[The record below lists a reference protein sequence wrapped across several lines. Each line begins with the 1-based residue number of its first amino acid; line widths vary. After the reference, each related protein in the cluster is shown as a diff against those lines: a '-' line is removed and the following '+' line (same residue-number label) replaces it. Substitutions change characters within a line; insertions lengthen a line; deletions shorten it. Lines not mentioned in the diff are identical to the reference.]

1 MKKLAL
7 VLGGGAAKGYAHI
20 GVLKELEKH
29 GIVPD
34 LVVGT
39 SMGALVGGLYAAG
52 KTISKL
58 EELASNFNSL
68 GGFDLIST
76 LFKDNLLN
84 VNKVKKILNKELG
97 EKTFEDCK
105 IKFVA
110 IATDVQ
116 IGNEVQFKSG
126 LLKDGV
132 LASISIP
139 GVFPRCKI
147 NGKMYADGGIVNNLA
162 EDVAREIMPD
172 AVVVSVDVVGEYAKQ
187 VETCKLKT
195 LESVLNAMTI
205 FITNN
210 VKNKPQY
217 ADLRLTM
224 SLPSVSQL
232 DFRATTSEKTIKKG
246 QMFTKKHIAKI
257 EELLKGK

>member
-34 LVVGT
+34 LIVGT
-39 SMGALVGGLYAAG
+39 SMGALVGGMYAAG
-52 KTISKL
+52 KSVAQL
-58 EELASNFNSL
+58 EKLASNFNSL
-68 GGFDLIST
+68 GSFDLIST
-76 LFKDNLLN
+76 LFKDNMLN
-84 VNKVKKILNKELG
+84 INKVKKILDKEL
-97 EKTFEDCK
+97 ENKTYKDCK
-105 IKFVA
+105 IKFVS
-110 IATDVQ
+110 IATNIETGEETRFD
-116 IGNEVQFKSG
+116 SG
-126 LLKDGV
+126 LIKEGV

-139 GVFPRCKI
+139 GVFPRCKL
-147 NGKMYADGGIVNNLA
+147 NGKLYADGGIVNNLP
-162 EDVAREIMPD
+162 EDIAREIMPD
-172 AVVVSVDVVGEYAKQ
+172 AVIVSVDVIGDYAKQ

-205 FITNN
+205 FITNTI
-210 VKNKPQY
+210 KQKPQY

-224 SLPSVSQL
+224 SMPSVSQL
-232 DFRATTSEKTIKKG
+232 DFRSTTSEKTIRKG
-246 QMFTKKHIAKI
+246 QLFTKKHIAKI

>member
-34 LVVGT
+34 LIVGT
-39 SMGALVGGLYAAG
+39 SMGALVGGMYAAG
-52 KTISKL
+52 KSVAQL
-58 EELASNFNSL
+58 ENLASNFNSL

-76 LFKDNLLN
+76 LFKDNVLN
-84 VNKVKKILNKELG
+84 VNKVKKILDRELG
-97 EKTFEDCK
+97 NKTFEECK

-110 IATDVQ
+110 VATDIQ
-116 IGNEVQFKSG
+116 QGEEERFSSG
-126 LLKDGV
+126 LIKDAV

-139 GVFPRCKI
+139 GVFPRCKL
-147 NGKMYADGGIVNNLA
+147 NGKLYADGGIVNNLA
-162 EDVAREIMPD
+162 EDVAKELMPD
-172 AVVVSVDVVGEYAKQ
+172 AVILSVDVIGEYSKQ
-187 VETCKLKT
+187 VENCKLKA

-205 FITNN
+205 FITNTI
-210 VKNKPQY
+210 KNKPQY
-217 ADLRLTM
+217 ADLRIVM
-224 SLPSVSQL
+224 SLPTVSQL
-232 DFRATTSEKTIKKG
+232 DFRSSTSEKTIRKG
-246 QMFTKKHIAKI
+246 QLFTRKYIAKI

>member
-20 GVLKELEKH
+20 GVIKELEKH
-29 GIVPD
+29 GIIPD
-34 LVVGT
+34 LIVGT
-39 SMGALVGGLYAAG
+39 SMGALVGGMYASG
-52 KTISKL
+52 KTIAKL

-76 LFKDNLLN
+76 LFKDNILN
-84 VNKVKKILNKELG
+84 INKVKRILDKELG
-97 EKTFEDCK
+97 DTKYEDCK
-105 IKFVA
+105 IKFISV
-110 IATDVQ
+110 ATDIQKGV
-116 IGNEVQFKSG
+116 ETRFDTG
-126 LLKDGV
+126 LLKEGV

-147 NGKMYADGGIVNNLA
+147 NGKMYADGGIVNNLP
-162 EDVAREIMPD
+162 EDVAKQVMPD
-172 AVVVSVDVVGEYAKQ
+172 AVIVSVDVLGEYSKQ
-187 VETCKLKT
+187 VETCKMKT

-205 FITNN
+205 FITNSI
-210 VKNKPQY
+210 KSKPQY

-232 DFRATTSEKTIKKG
+232 DFKSETSAKTIRKG
-246 QMFTKKHIAKI
+246 ELFTKKHIAKI
-257 EELLKGK
+257 KELLKGE

>member
-7 VLGGGAAKGYAHI
+7 VLGGGAAKGYAHV

-34 LVVGT
+34 LIVGT
-39 SMGALVGGLYAAG
+39 SMGALVGGMYAAG
-52 KTISKL
+52 KSVAKL
-58 EELASNFNSL
+58 EELAANFNSL

-84 VNKVKKILNKELG
+84 INKVKKILDKEFA
-97 EKTFEDCK
+97 ETTFEDCK
-105 IKFVA
+105 IKFVS
-110 IATDVQ
+110 IATDV
-116 IGNEVQFKSG
+116 GNGKEVQFKSG
-126 LLKDGV
+126 LLKEGV
-132 LASISIP
+132 MASISIP

-147 NGKMYADGGIVNNLA
+147 NGRMYVDGGIVNNLA
-162 EDVAREIMPD
+162 EDVARKLMPD
-172 AVVVSVDVVGEYAKQ
+172 AIVVSVDVIGEYAKQ

-210 VKNKPQY
+210 IKNKPQY

-232 DFRATTSEKTIKKG
+232 DFTSKTSEKTIRKG
-246 QMFTKKHIAKI
+246 ELLTKKHIAKI